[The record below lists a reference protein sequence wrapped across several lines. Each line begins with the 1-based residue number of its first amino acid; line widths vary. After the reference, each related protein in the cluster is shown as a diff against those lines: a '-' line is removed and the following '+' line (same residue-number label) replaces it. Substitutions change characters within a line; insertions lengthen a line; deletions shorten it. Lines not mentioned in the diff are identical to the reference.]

1 MRVSSYAVAR
11 PNYYDRNAA
20 GGRSRYYGTVGPHAQ
35 TLRFTV
41 TIGAGKKAFAELVA
55 VRLQQVTVATAT
67 SRADSVIDST
77 DGTTNTSLSYAALF
91 TSLTNANQY
100 VFNASPAQQTLYAG
114 DALKAYTEDG
124 STGGTVLYVVDARYT
139 TFDA

>member
-1 MRVSSYAVAR
+1 MRVSSFAVAR
-11 PNYYDRNAA
+11 PAYYDRAAA
-20 GGRSRYYGTVGPHAQ
+20 GGRSRFYGTVAPHAQ

-41 TIGAGKKAFAELVA
+41 TIAAGKKAFAELVA
-55 VRLQQVTVATAT
+55 VRVAQASVSTVT

-77 DGTTNTSLSYAALF
+77 DGVTNTSLAYAAVY
-91 TSLTNANQY
+91 TSTVSANQY
-100 VFNASPAQQTLYAG
+100 VFNASPSQQTLYAG